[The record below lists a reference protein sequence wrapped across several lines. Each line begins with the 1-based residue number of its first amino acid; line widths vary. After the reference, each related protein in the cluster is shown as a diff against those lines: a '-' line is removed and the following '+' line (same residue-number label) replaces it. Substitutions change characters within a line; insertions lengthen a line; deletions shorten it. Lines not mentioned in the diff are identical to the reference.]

1 MARPMKGGSIRA
13 PSPRPPRVRKSRR
26 CKAILHCAGCR
37 SLHGAGGRRMGQTA
51 WRALDLPRRAEE
63 DGSRAVE
70 VPVGMSGKTIKK
82 FDGPAG
88 GWPSL
93 RSVAAH
99 LRKEDVADKG
109 AKTLLSMNQPD
120 GFDCPGCAWPDR
132 DHTPTF
138 EFCESGAKAV
148 AAESTRHR
156 AGPELF
162 ARYTAEELSGY
173 SDHWLEGQG

>member
-1 MARPMKGGSIRA
+1 MGGPAVGLATAAAGRWARHNEA
-13 PSPRPPRVRKSRR
+13 P
-26 CKAILHCAGCR
+26 
-37 SLHGAGGRRMGQTA
+37 
-51 WRALDLPRRAEE
+51 
-63 DGSRAVE
+63 
-70 VPVGMSGKTIKK
+70 GMSGNTIQK

-99 LRKEDVADKG
+99 LRKEDVAVRG

-132 DHTPTF
+132 DHTSTF
-138 EFCESGAKAV
+138 EFCENGAKAV

-162 ARYTAEELSGY
+162 AKYSVEALSGY
-173 SDHWLEGQG
+173 SDHWLEGQGRLTTPM